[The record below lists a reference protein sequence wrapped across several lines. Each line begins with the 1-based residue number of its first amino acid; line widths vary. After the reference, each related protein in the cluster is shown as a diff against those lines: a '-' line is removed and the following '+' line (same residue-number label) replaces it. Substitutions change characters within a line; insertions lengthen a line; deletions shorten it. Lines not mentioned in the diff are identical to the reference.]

1 MNQEVLFA
9 STLEKIRKQ
18 AKEQGN
24 CIEENQVRKA
34 FEPLHLEESQMQMVF
49 DYLVKHK
56 VGIGTPVNPDEYL
69 SEEERDYLQDY
80 LKELEALKGNMKESK
95 LYLSLLNRYGND
107 KDGEKYMNSLYTDMI
122 AEKALAYLFSE
133 QNIVSEMLLRS
144 IVKDLDL
151 DTKYLEKT
159 LKENRRPVSFEEQY
173 LF

>member
-1 MNQEVLFA
+1 M
-9 STLEKIRKQ
+9 
-18 AKEQGN
+18 
-24 CIEENQVRKA
+24 
-34 FEPLHLEESQMQMVF
+34 
-49 DYLVKHK
+49 
-56 VGIGTPVNPDEYL
+56 
-69 SEEERDYLQDY
+69 
-80 LKELEALKGNMKESK
+80 KGNMTESK
-95 LYLSLLNRYGND
+95 LYLFLLNRYGND

>member
-1 MNQEVLFA
+1 
-9 STLEKIRKQ
+9 
-18 AKEQGN
+18 
-24 CIEENQVRKA
+24 
-34 FEPLHLEESQMQMVF
+34 
-49 DYLVKHK
+49 
-56 VGIGTPVNPDEYL
+56 
-69 SEEERDYLQDY
+69 
-80 LKELEALKGNMKESK
+80 
-95 LYLSLLNRYGND
+95 
-107 KDGEKYMNSLYTDMI
+107 MNSLYTDMI